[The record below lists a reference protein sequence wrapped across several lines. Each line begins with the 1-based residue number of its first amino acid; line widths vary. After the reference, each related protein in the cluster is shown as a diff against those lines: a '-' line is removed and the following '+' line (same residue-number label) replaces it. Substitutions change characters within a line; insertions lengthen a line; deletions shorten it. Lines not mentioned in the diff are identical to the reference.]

1 MPRANANLTAR
12 SPRVPPRSDSR
23 ATQARLIEA
32 TGRLLEERRNLSFNI
47 PDIAREAGVSA
58 ATVYRYF
65 HSIEEAIETYI
76 SGFVDDF
83 VGARMSRPDEEREGA
98 LGLYTIGEDYVK
110 TADRWGPG
118 MIHVRSPI
126 GFLARRRAGDRII
139 VTVSDLASEV
149 IISGM
154 EELGL
159 GLRDLDFALL
169 LWNDIFDPREIAE
182 LRSVQKWS
190 VEEVSDRLTSA
201 FIGAISAEPGVWRAA
216 KKAKAGAN
224 GSKARTNGAKQKAGK
239 AKPKAKAA
247 RRARS

>member
-1 MPRANANLTAR
+1 MARYNANLTAR

-23 ATQARLIEA
+23 ATHARLIEA
-32 TGRLLEERRNLSFNI
+32 TGRLLEERQNLSFNI
-47 PDIAREAGVSA
+47 PDVAREAGVSA

-83 VGARMSRPDEEREGA
+83 VSARLARPDEELEGA

-159 GLRDLDFALL
+159 ELRDLDFALL

-201 FIGAISAEPGVWRAA
+201 FIGAISAPPGMWRVAKPKAKSNGARPKA
-216 KKAKAGAN
+216 KKAKA
-224 GSKARTNGAKQKAGK
+224 KAK
-239 AKPKAKAA
+239 AKPA
-247 RRARS
+247 RRARG